1 MEFKFNKDKVK
12 LDLKTGIVYWRPYG
26 PGYKETEDP
35 AKIYDYACYIA
46 FYPNWLEK
54 KHRHWGIED
63 MKYDGATHRAFGF
76 WFFNISWCIY

>member
-46 FYPNWLEK
+46 FYPNWLK
-54 KHRHWGIED
+54 KKYRHWGIED
-63 MKYDGATHRAFGF
+63 TKYDGATHRAFGF
-76 WFFNISWCIY
+76 WFFNFSWSI

>member
-26 PGYKETEDP
+26 PRYKDTKAPED
-35 AKIYDYACYIA
+35 IYDYACYIA

-54 KHRHWGIED
+54 KNRHWGVVYLD
-63 MKYDGATHRAFGF
+63 YDNVTHQAFGF
-76 WFFNISWCIY
+76 WFFNLSWCIY